1 MYICNMM
8 DSNMCVTLTET
19 TNNTKY
25 EVTLPWR
32 SFTLWQKVMFGRT
45 EYELRVKEEKDCVS
59 AWYEADCQEPMLRV
73 LCYTCN
79 DCISDF
85 RLRPFDKEGGMVT
98 YVADKGF
105 ESKLLC
111 MEKLYDRLVSE
122 YRDIF
127 CVIE

>member
-1 MYICNMM
+1 MHI
-8 DSNMCVTLTET
+8 TLTET
-19 TNNTKY
+19 ANNTKC

-32 SFTLWQKVMFGRT
+32 NFTLWQKVMFGRT
-45 EYELRVKEEKDCVS
+45 EYELRVKEGRDCVM

-73 LCYTCN
+73 VCEAYN
-79 DCISDF
+79 DCINDF
-85 RLRPFDKEGGMVT
+85 RLRHFDEEGGMMT
-98 YVADKGF
+98 YVTDRGF
-105 ESKLLC
+105 EAKLLC